1 MRRLIEFIQVFRLYA
16 RHNTIRYSA
25 RIAYGVA
32 FKDLPF

>member
-1 MRRLIEFIQVFRLYA
+1 MRRLIECIQVFRLYV

-32 FKDLPF
+32 FKGLPF

>member
-1 MRRLIEFIQVFRLYA
+1 MQRLKLFFTVWRQYA
-16 RHNTIRYSA
+16 SAHNPIYAA